1 MSPSTRSA
9 VVAKTSAGALLAAAA
24 VVGIVAPSA
33 SAVPAFYTPPASL
46 PAGNGTLVKSQSM
59 KLGAGVN
66 IPGIATLPG
75 KATRIMYTS
84 TDTNGE
90 AVAVTGVYIEPS
102 AKYYGGVDGNLARP
116 LVTYAEGT
124 QGQGDECAPSRGLEN
139 PLGVEAGSVNVGYE
153 TPTIYNLLN
162 RGFAVVVTDYIG
174 LGTTDRL
181 HTYVNRVDQGHAVLD
196 AARAA
201 LQVQGATVTPSS
213 PVGAFGYSQGGG
225 AAASAAEL
233 AATYAPDV
241 NLKAAFAGAPPA
253 DLTQVMKTAD
263 GTTLTAVIGFAVNG
277 FVQTYPQLKPIL
289 DANTNN
295 AGKAALKAIA
305 NACIGDGAAAYA
317 FQKTS
322 KWTTNGTTIS
332 TVVANNPIAKAIV
345 DDQKIGRIKPS
356 VPVKIITG
364 TQDDIVTHNQV
375 KQLAL
380 DWCAKG
386 ATVDYK
392 PVVQPLP
399 SFGTSLNHLGPM
411 LTEGSASQ
419 QWLIDRL
426 NGKPASSNCSSVPRL
441 Q

>member
-1 MSPSTRSA
+1 MSPSLRPA
-9 VVAKTSAGALLAAAA
+9 VVAKTSAGVLLAAAA
-24 VVGIVAPSA
+24 AAGLAAPSA
-33 SAVPAFYTPPASL
+33 FALPAFYTPPTTL
-46 PAGNGTLVKSQSM
+46 PAQDGALIRSTAM

-66 IPGIATLPG
+66 IPGVASLPG
-75 KATRIMYTS
+75 KATRIMYKT
-84 TDTNGE
+84 TDTNGQ
-90 AVAVTGVYIEPS
+90 AVAVTGTYIEPN

-124 QGQGDECAPSRGLEN
+124 QGQGDECAPSLGLEN
-139 PLGVEAGSVNVGYE
+139 PLGFQAGSVNVSYE

-162 RGFAVVVTDYIG
+162 RGFAVVVTDYVG
-174 LGTTDRL
+174 LGTPNNV

-201 LQVQGATVTPSS
+201 LKVRGATVTAAS

-225 AAASAAEL
+225 AVASAAEL
-233 AATYAPDV
+233 HSTYAPDV
-241 NLKAAFAGAPPA
+241 NLKAVFSGAPPA
-253 DLTQVMKTAD
+253 DLSQVMRTAD

-277 FVQTYPQLKPIL
+277 FVQTYPQLQPIL

-317 FQKTS
+317 YQKTN
-322 KWTTNGTTIS
+322 KWTTSGTSIS
-332 TVVANNPIAKAIV
+332 TVVANNPAAKAIV
-345 DDQKIGRIKPS
+345 DEQKIGRLKPT
-356 VPVKIITG
+356 VPVRILTG
-364 TQDDIVTHNQV
+364 TKDDIVTHSQV
-375 KQLAL
+375 KQLAV
-380 DWCAKG
+380 DWCALG
-386 ATVDYK
+386 ARVDYR
-392 PVVQPLP
+392 PVIQQLS

-426 NGKPASSNCSSVPRL
+426 NGRPATSNCAQLPRL